1 MITDPPS
8 TAASSDDLGR
18 KIRREAE
25 MAAVIDPIFGGL
37 LSAAIL
43 DHADLGSVVAY
54 QIGERLGKTSAQRR
68 QFWHSWP
75 RLNSSRRRAATCA
88 GLQFMI
94 LR

>member
-1 MITDPPS
+1 
-8 TAASSDDLGR
+8 
-18 KIRREAE
+18 

-43 DHADLGSVVAY
+43 DHADLGCVVAY
-54 QIGERLGKTSAQRR
+54 QIGERTPGKLPRSGGSLPRSRAR
-68 QFWHSWP
+68 HSWP